1 MSPDKTDKIQ
11 YRSPRYG
18 RFLEEFEIGAV
29 YEHPWEVTVDAGVV
43 ALCAGSFLDA
53 SPVFA
58 SAHYARGLGFRD
70 RPVPPLALL
79 NFGLSFSVHDVSEQ
93 AIAHLAYIDVRF
105 PNACYAGDTLH
116 AASTVLGVK
125 RSSEGQRG
133 VVHVRTVLSAEDD
146 RIVCQFERKVLV
158 KAAEAGA
165 GAEASTSEPRGSMQ
179 GARAGSSAAPAQAP
193 GPSAAER
200 ASNVARL
207 PSLFDRPLAMR
218 PRVRGAFPGFF
229 EDFAA
234 GDVICHDIG
243 RTVSES
249 EHMQLTYIFRNS
261 HPLHFEEPYARSGF
275 AKTRVVYGGLVFGW
289 VASLASRD
297 TSGNALWEAGFDEG
311 AHPAG
316 VVAGDT
322 LYAASR
328 VLAVESHGPDS
339 GLVTFKLVGTKNA
352 KPSALLDA
360 GADLFSSELG
370 KQSPDSKVKA
380 KVFEIERTVLIR
392 KRG

>member
-1 MSPDKTDKIQ
+1 MSADKADKTRV
-11 YRSPRYG
+11 RSPRYG
-18 RFLEEFEIGAV
+18 RFLGEFEIGAV
-29 YEHPWEVTVDAGVV
+29 YEHPWEVTVDAGVL
-43 ALCAGSFLDA
+43 ALVSGSFLDA

-70 RPVPPLALL
+70 RPVHPLALV

-125 RSSEGQRG
+125 RASEGERG
-133 VVHVRTVLSAEDD
+133 VVHVRTVLSTEDE
-146 RIVCQFERKVLV
+146 RVVCQFERKVLV
-158 KAAEAGA
+158 KEGA
-165 GAEASTSEPRGSMQ
+165 GPGGQ
-179 GARAGSSAAPAQAP
+179 PSSAAQPRAIVPPAAP
-193 GPSAAER
+193 ETDRS
-200 ASNVARL
+200 SSVARL
-207 PSLFDRPLAMR
+207 PALFDRPLAMR
-218 PRVRGAFPGFF
+218 GKGGFPGFF
-229 EDFAA
+229 EDFAV

-261 HPLHFEEPYARSGF
+261 HPLHFEEPYARTGF
-275 AKTRVVYGGLVFGW
+275 AKTRVVYGGLVFAW

-297 TSGNALWEAGFDEG
+297 TSGNALWEAGFDGG

-328 VLAVESHGPDS
+328 VLAVESRGPDS
-339 GLVTFKLVGTKNA
+339 GLVTFKLVGTKNE
-352 KPSALLDA
+352 KPSVLLEG
-360 GADLFSSELG
+360 GADVFTSELG
-370 KQSPDSKVKA
+370 KKGDSKVKE

>member
-1 MSPDKTDKIQ
+1 MSAQDVKQDAQNAQTT

-29 YEHPWEVTVDAGVV
+29 YDHPWEVTVDAGLL
-43 ALCAGSFLDA
+43 AICAGSFLDA

-70 RPVPPLALL
+70 RPVHPLALL

-93 AIAHLAYIDVRF
+93 AIAHLAYIDLRF
-105 PNACYAGDTLH
+105 PSACYAGDTLR
-116 AASTVLGVK
+116 ASSTVLGVK
-125 RSSEGQRG
+125 PSSEGERG
-133 VVHVRTVLSAEDD
+133 VVHVRTVLFAEDE
-146 RIVCQFERKVLV
+146 RVVCQFERKVLV
-158 KAAEAGA
+158 KAAGAAGA
-165 GAEASTSEPRGSMQ
+165 TPS
-179 GARAGSSAAPAQAP
+179 SSAPGRRPGSPP
-193 GPSAAER
+193 GPPSGPPSTER
-200 ASNVARL
+200 SGSNVARW
-207 PSLFDRPLAMR
+207 PALFDHPLAMR
-218 PRVRGAFPGFF
+218 GKGGFPGFF
-229 EDFAA
+229 EDFVV

-297 TSGNALWEAGFDEG
+297 TCGNALWEAGFDNG
-311 AHPAG
+311 AHPVG

-328 VLAVESHGPDS
+328 VLAVESRGDGS
-339 GLVTFKLVGTKNA
+339 GLVTFKLVGTKNT

-360 GADLFSSELG
+360 GADLFSSELKKG
-370 KQSPDSKVKA
+370 AESKVKE
-380 KVFEIERTVLIR
+380 KVFEIERTLLIR

>member
-1 MSPDKTDKIQ
+1 MSADKIA

-29 YEHPWEVTVDAGVV
+29 YEHPWEVTVDAGLLAV
-43 ALCAGSFLDA
+43 CAGSFLDA

-70 RPVPPLALL
+70 RPVHPLALV
-79 NFGLSFSVHDVSEQ
+79 NFGISFSVHDVSEQ

-125 RSSEGQRG
+125 ASSEGQRG
-133 VVHVRTVLSAEDD
+133 VVHVRTVLSAEDE
-146 RIVCQFERKVLV
+146 RVVCQFERKVLV
-158 KAAEAGA
+158 KAAGAAAGA
-165 GAEASTSEPRGSMQ
+165 RT
-179 GARAGSSAAPAQAP
+179 SAAPP
-193 GPSAAER
+193 RPPAAAADR
-200 ASNVARL
+200 SGGVGRMPA
-207 PSLFDRPLAMR
+207 LFDRPLPMR
-218 PRVRGAFPGFF
+218 DRGGFPGFF
-229 EDFAA
+229 EDFVV

-297 TSGNALWEAGFDEG
+297 TSGNALWEAGFDGG

-328 VLAVESHGPDS
+328 VLAVESRGRDS
-339 GLVTFKLVGTKNA
+339 GLVTFKLVGTKNT
-352 KPSALLDA
+352 KPSMLLDS
-360 GADLFSSELG
+360 GADLFSSELD
-370 KQSPDSKVKA
+370 KRIPESKVKE

>member
-1 MSPDKTDKIQ
+1 MSPEPEKVSYK
-11 YRSPRYG
+11 SPRYG
-18 RFLEEFEIGAV
+18 RFLEEFEIGAI
-29 YEHPWEVTVDAGVV
+29 YDHPWEVTVDTGLL

-53 SPVFA
+53 SPVYA

-70 RPVPPLALL
+70 RPVHPLVLV

-93 AIAHLAYIDVRF
+93 AIAHLAYIDARF

-116 AASTVLGVK
+116 ASSTVLGIKV
-125 RSSEGQRG
+125 SSEGERG
-133 VVHVRTVLSAEDD
+133 VVHVRTVLSAEDE
-146 RIVCQFERKVLV
+146 RVVFQFERKVLV
-158 KAAEAGA
+158 KSAGA
-165 GAEASTSEPRGSMQ
+165 AIGAKT
-179 GARAGSSAAPAQAP
+179 SSAPSRTA
-193 GPSAAER
+193 GPVPAER
-200 ASNVARL
+200 TGPTATWPA
-207 PSLFDRPLAMR
+207 LFDRPLPMR
-218 PRVRGAFPGFF
+218 GKGGFPGFF
-229 EDFAA
+229 DDFAV

-289 VASLASRD
+289 VSSLASRD
-297 TSGNALWEAGFDEG
+297 TSGNSLWEAGFDAG

-328 VLAVESHGPDS
+328 VLAVESRGPDC
-339 GLVTFKLVGTKNA
+339 GLVKFKLVGTKNT

-360 GADLFSSELG
+360 GADLFSSELT
-370 KQSPDSKVKA
+370 KKAPESKVKE
-380 KVFEIERTVLIR
+380 KVFEIERSVLVR

>member
-1 MSPDKTDKIQ
+1 MSPDKIS

-29 YEHPWEVTVDAGVV
+29 YEHPWEVTVDAGLL
-43 ALCAGSFLDA
+43 ALFAGSFLDA

-70 RPVPPLALL
+70 RPVHPLALV

-116 AASTVLGVK
+116 ASSTVLGVK
-125 RSSEGQRG
+125 PSSEGERG

-146 RIVCQFERKVLV
+146 RVVCQFERKVLV
-158 KAAEAGA
+158 KAGGPAAA
-165 GAEASTSEPRGSMQ
+165 VQ
-179 GARAGSSAAPAQAP
+179 GSSASPPRARAAVPAPAADR
-193 GPSAAER
+193 SA
-200 ASNVARL
+200 SVARL
-207 PSLFDRPLAMR
+207 PALFDHPLSMR
-218 PRVRGAFPGFF
+218 GKGGFPGFF
-229 EDFAA
+229 EDFAV

-249 EHMQLTYIFRNS
+249 EHMQLTYAFRNS

-297 TSGNALWEAGFDEG
+297 TSGNALWEAGFDAG

-316 VVAGDT
+316 VVSGDT

-328 VLAVESHGPDS
+328 VLGVESRGPDS
-339 GLVTFKLVGTKNA
+339 GFVTFKLVGTKNA

-370 KQSPDSKVKA
+370 KKSPESRVKE

>member
-1 MSPDKTDKIQ
+1 MSSDKIS
-11 YRSPRYG
+11 YKTPRYG
-18 RFLEEFEIGAV
+18 RFLEEFEIGAI
-29 YEHPWEVTVDAGVV
+29 YDHPWEVTVDTGVL

-58 SAHYARGLGFRD
+58 SAHYARTLGFRD
-70 RPVPPLALL
+70 RPVHPLALL
-79 NFGLSFSVHDVSEQ
+79 NFALSFSVHDVSEQ

-116 AASTVLGVK
+116 ASSTVLGVK
-125 RSSEGQRG
+125 PSSEGERG
-133 VVHVRTVLSAEDD
+133 VVHVRTVLSAEDE

-158 KAAEAGA
+158 KAAGAAGK
-165 GAEASTSEPRGSMQ
+165 GT
-179 GARAGSSAAPAQAP
+179 SSALSRSTGGPAT
-193 GPSAAER
+193 ER
-200 ASNVARL
+200 SGVARWPALFERPL
-207 PSLFDRPLAMR
+207 PS
-218 PRVRGAFPGFF
+218 RGKGGFGGFF
-229 EDFAA
+229 EDFAV
-234 GDVICHDIG
+234 GDVICHDVG
-243 RTVSES
+243 RTVSET

-275 AKTRVVYGGLVFGW
+275 AQTRVVYGGLVFAW

-297 TSGNALWEAGFDEG
+297 TSGNALWEAGFDGG

-316 VVAGDT
+316 VIAGDT

-328 VLAVESHGPDS
+328 VLGVESRGADS
-339 GLVTFKLVGTKNA
+339 GLVTFKLVGTKNT

-370 KQSPDSKVKA
+370 KKSADSKVKE
-380 KVFEIERTVLIR
+380 KVFEIERTVLMR

>member
-1 MSPDKTDKIQ
+1 MSSNKIS
-11 YRSPRYG
+11 YTSPRYG

-29 YEHPWEVTVDAGVV
+29 YDHPWEVTVDVGLL

-58 SAHYARGLGFRD
+58 SSHYARSLGFRD
-70 RPVPPLALL
+70 RPVHPLALL

-105 PNACYAGDTLH
+105 PNACYAGDTVH
-116 AASTVLGVK
+116 ASSTVLGVK
-125 RSSEGQRG
+125 PASEGERG
-133 VVHVRTVLSAEDD
+133 VVHVRTVLSAEDE
-146 RIVCQFERKVLV
+146 RVVCQFERKVLV
-158 KAAEAGA
+158 KASGAPAGK
-165 GAEASTSEPRGSMQ
+165 GT
-179 GARAGSSAAPAQAP
+179 SSALQRPTGIPVTERSGVPRWP
-193 GPSAAER
+193 GLFER
-200 ASNVARL
+200 PV
-207 PSLFDRPLAMR
+207 P
-218 PRVRGAFPGFF
+218 PRSKGGFPGFF
-229 EDFAA
+229 EDFAV

-249 EHMQLTYIFRNS
+249 EHMQLTYAFRNS
-261 HPLHFEEPYARSGF
+261 HPLHFEEPYARTGF
-275 AKTRVVYGGLVFGW
+275 AKTRVVYGGLVFAW
-289 VASLASRD
+289 VVSLASRD
-297 TSGNALWEAGFDEG
+297 TSGNALWEAGYDAG

-328 VLAVESHGPDS
+328 VLAVESRGADS
-339 GLVTFKLVGTKNA
+339 GLVTFKLVGTKNT

-360 GADLFSSELG
+360 GADLFSSELA
-370 KQSPDSKVKA
+370 KNADSKVKD

>member
-1 MSPDKTDKIQ
+1 MSPQNATTIS

-29 YEHPWEVTVDAGVV
+29 YDHPWEVTVDAGLL

-53 SPVFA
+53 SPVYA

-70 RPVPPLALL
+70 RPVHPLALL

-93 AIAHLAYIDVRF
+93 AIAHLAYIDLRF
-105 PNACYAGDTLH
+105 PSACYAGDTLH
-116 AASTVLGVK
+116 ASSTVLGVK
-125 RSSEGQRG
+125 PASEGERG
-133 VVHVRTVLSAEDD
+133 VVHVRTVLSAEDE
-146 RIVCQFERKVLV
+146 RVVCQFERKVLV
-158 KAAEAGA
+158 KAAGA
-165 GAEASTSEPRGSMQ
+165 ARGTPS
-179 GARAGSSAAPAQAP
+179 SSAP
-193 GPSAAER
+193 GRRSSGAVTLPDGELEGSPGSPRTER
-200 ASNVARL
+200 DNVARW
-207 PSLFDRPLAMR
+207 PAVFDRPLAMQA
-218 PRVRGAFPGFF
+218 RGGFPGFF
-229 EDFAA
+229 EDFAV

-297 TSGNALWEAGFDEG
+297 TSGNALWEAGFDSG

-322 LYAASR
+322 LYAASK
-328 VLAVESHGPDS
+328 VLSVESRGADS
-339 GLVTFKLVGTKNA
+339 GVVTFKLVGTKNV

-370 KQSPDSKVKA
+370 KKAPESKVKE
-380 KVFEIERTVLIR
+380 KVFEIERTLLIR

>member
-1 MSPDKTDKIQ
+1 MSVEKIS

-29 YEHPWEVTVDAGVV
+29 YDHPWEVTVDAGLL

-58 SAHYARGLGFRD
+58 SAHYARGLGFKD
-70 RPVPPLALL
+70 RPVHPLALV

-116 AASTVLGVK
+116 ASSTVLGVK
-125 RSSEGQRG
+125 RSSEGERG
-133 VVHVRTVLSAEDD
+133 VVHVRTVLSTEDE
-146 RIVCQFERKVLV
+146 RVVCQFERKVLV
-158 KAAEAGA
+158 KAGSAGASGPVPATSSATPTRIAGA
-165 GAEASTSEPRGSMQ
+165 GAGDS
-179 GARAGSSAAPAQAP
+179 RA
-193 GPSAAER
+193 E
-200 ASNVARL
+200 VARL
-207 PSLFDRPLAMR
+207 PALFDRPLAM
-218 PRVRGAFPGFF
+218 PGKVGFPGYF
-229 EDFAA
+229 EDFAV

-261 HPLHFEEPYARSGF
+261 HPLHYEEPYARSGF

-297 TSGNALWEAGFDEG
+297 TSGNALWEAGFDGG
-311 AHPAG
+311 AHPAVG
-316 VVAGDT
+316 GAGDPVS
-322 LYAASR
+322 AAR
-328 VLAVESHGPDS
+328 RGPNPAPRGAGA
-339 GLVTFKLVGTKNA
+339 GLVTFKLVGTKNVKA
-352 KPSALLDA
+352 AALLDA
-360 GADLFSSELG
+360 GADLFTSELG
-370 KQSPDSKVKA
+370 KKSGDPKVKE

-392 KRG
+392 TRG

>member
-1 MSPDKTDKIQ
+1 MSSDKIS
-11 YRSPRYG
+11 YTSPRYG
-18 RFLEEFEIGAV
+18 RSLEEFEIGAV
-29 YEHPWEVTVDAGVV
+29 YEHPWEVTVDTGLL

-53 SPVFA
+53 TPVFA
-58 SAHYARGLGFRD
+58 SAHYARALGFRD
-70 RPVPPLALL
+70 RPVHPLALL

-105 PNACYAGDTLH
+105 PNACYPGDTLH
-116 AASTVLGVK
+116 ASSTVLGVK
-125 RSSEGQRG
+125 PSSEGERG
-133 VVHVRTVLSAEDD
+133 VVHVRTVLSAEDE
-146 RIVCQFERKVLV
+146 RVVCQFERKVLV
-158 KAAEAGA
+158 KASGA
-165 GAEASTSEPRGSMQ
+165 ASGRGTLAAPPRPTGIPVTERSGVARWPGLFERPVPPRGK
-179 GARAGSSAAPAQAP
+179 GGFA
-193 GPSAAER
+193 
-200 ASNVARL
+200 
-207 PSLFDRPLAMR
+207 
-218 PRVRGAFPGFF
+218 GFF
-229 EDFAA
+229 EDFAV

-275 AKTRVVYGGLVFGW
+275 AKTRVVYGGLVFAW

-297 TSGNALWEAGFDEG
+297 TSGNALWEAGFDAG

-322 LYAASR
+322 VYAASR
-328 VLAVESHGPDS
+328 VLAVESRGADS
-339 GLVTFKLVGTKNA
+339 GLVTFKLVGTKNI

-370 KQSPDSKVKA
+370 KKTPESKVKD
-380 KVFEIERTVLIR
+380 KVFEIERTMLIR
-392 KRG
+392 TRG